1 MEQTEV
7 IALYQL
13 LGAHGIE
20 VWLDGGW
27 GIDALIGEQTRPH
40 SDLDIAVRHDDVAE
54 LRQLLNARGY
64 KTVERSDTQPWMFM
78 LGDDQG
84 HEVDVHSFIFDEHG
98 ANIYG
103 IAYPAESLTGAG
115 SLGGQAVRCI
125 AAAWAVKFHTA
136 YAPRAVDRHDLK
148 LLHERLGVSVPD
160 QYKA

>member
-1 MEQTEV
+1 VEQTEV

-13 LGAHGIE
+13 LADHGIE

-64 KTVERSDTQPWMFM
+64 KAVGRADTQPWMFV
-78 LGDDQG
+78 LGDDHGQ
-84 HEVDVHSFIFDEHG
+84 EVDVHSFTFDEHG
-98 ANIYG
+98 KNIYG
-103 IAYPAESLTGAG
+103 VAYPPESLTGTG
-115 SLGGQAVRCI
+115 SLDSQTVRCI
-125 AAAWAVKFHTA
+125 AADWAVQFRTA

-148 LLHERLGVSVPD
+148 LLHEWLGVDVPD